1 MNRPILVFAATLLA
15 FLAMDALWISLVAL
29 ELFRSNVGPIMRPT
43 PQIAPVLLFYLL
55 YPVGLMVL
63 AIRPAVRDGALSVA
77 AINGLVLGLVSYA
90 TFDLTN
96 WSILQG
102 WSATLAA
109 IDIAWGATLSSL
121 SAIAGYL
128 VAVRVLR

>member
-1 MNRPILVFAATLLA
+1 MKRPILVFAATLIA
-15 FLAMDALWISLVAL
+15 FLAMDALWISFVAL
-29 ELFRSNVGPIMRPT
+29 ELFRSNVGSIMRPT
-43 PQIAPVLLFYLL
+43 PQIAPVVLFYLL

-63 AIRPAVRDGALSVA
+63 AIRPALRDRALSAA

-109 IDIAWGATLSSL
+109 IDIAWGAALSSL
-121 SAIAGYL
+121 SAIVGYL

>member
-29 ELFRSNVGPIMRPT
+29 ELFRSNVGPIMRPM
-43 PQIAPVLLFYLL
+43 PQIAPVVLFYLL

-63 AIRPAVRDGALSVA
+63 AIGPAVRDRALSVA
-77 AINGLVLGLVSYA
+77 AVNGLVLGLVSYA